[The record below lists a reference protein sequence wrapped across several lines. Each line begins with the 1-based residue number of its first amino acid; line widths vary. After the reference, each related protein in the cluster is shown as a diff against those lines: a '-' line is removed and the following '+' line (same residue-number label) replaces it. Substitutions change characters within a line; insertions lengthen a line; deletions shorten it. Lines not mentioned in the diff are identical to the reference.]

1 MAITIVQEPDDI
13 TPAFNQCAYVVDSD
27 QTHQTGFR
35 FYAIINDASGT
46 QISRQEFTAPPTQT
60 NGYIDI
66 HRIVSNLV
74 SFDFGKDI
82 DGCATMG
89 NSIAKIEVEFGE
101 IYGGVE
107 QAVSATSEIIVTNMG
122 LDSYEYLNYA
132 PASYNN
138 IFLSN
143 TTEIKST
150 SLAWGAF
157 MQTNLTKLTR
167 IRYEFKNSSNILI
180 STLLIKNDFDPFTDD
195 AANKIQFPVGINL
208 EDIIPDNIVSG
219 LAQLPTFASYIDI
232 TLNNGSTDI
241 VSKRISLIDRLDLQG
256 CIKSDYE
263 IYYLNDSG
271 VFDTLVMAKGYK
283 VNKSLERQQASR
295 IKSSMTSSTTYG
307 YSSDSAMRVNNRIS
321 YQSKW
326 MLNSDWIT
334 EEQSALYFTAISSP
348 VIYLNDNGTIKR
360 VNCAESSYQEKTER
374 FDRLFHFEINLEE
387 SQKQERQ
394 WVN

>member
-27 QTHQTGFR
+27 KTTEPNFR

-46 QISRQEFTAPPTQT
+46 QISRQEFTAPPSQT

-82 DGCATMG
+82 DGSATMG

-132 PASYNN
+132 PADYNN

-150 SLAWGAF
+150 SLAWASF
-157 MQTNLTKLTR
+157 RQTSITKINT
-167 IRYEFKNSSNILI
+167 IEYEFKNSSNVLI
-180 STLLIKNDFDPFTDD
+180 STLVIDNQFDTMLNDEDGF
-195 AANKIQFPVGINL
+195 IQIPVGVNL
-208 EDIIPDNIVSG
+208 EDIAPANIVSG
-219 LAQLPTFASYIDI
+219 SASLPTFASYIDL
-232 TLNNGSTDI
+232 TLKNGVTDI
-241 VSKRISLIDRLDLQG
+241 AAKRISLIDRLDLQG

-263 IYYLNDSG
+263 IYYLNDLG

-295 IKSSMTSSTTYG
+295 IKSSMTSATTYG

-360 VNCAESSYQEKTER
+360 VNCTESSYQEKTER